1 MSQAQFISIAE
12 GQLRLSGAIDYD
24 NAPSLATQ
32 FDTYLNAKGHGEYN
46 EAQKLLLDM
55 SEVTHINSAGM
66 ALLISCFRKAKE
78 KGIVLQFCSVPS
90 QLARIAA
97 LTRVDKVLNLSQE
110 NI

>member
-1 MSQAQFISIAE
+1 MSKAQFISVTE
-12 GQLRLSGAIDYD
+12 GQLRLLGAIDYD

-32 FDTYLNAKGHGEYN
+32 FDSYLHTKRHE
-46 EAQKLLLDM
+46 LSLDM
-55 SEVTHINSAGM
+55 SQVTHINSAGM

-97 LTRVDKVLNLSQE
+97 LTRVDKILNLSQE
-110 NI
+110 SI

>member
-1 MSQAQFISIAE
+1 MSKAQFISVAE
-12 GQLRLSGAIDYD
+12 DQLRLLGAIDYD

-32 FDTYLNAKGHGEYN
+32 FDGYLNTKPHE
-46 EAQKLLLDM
+46 LSLDM

-97 LTRVDKVLNLSQE
+97 LTRVDKILNLSQE
-110 NI
+110 SS

>member
-1 MSQAQFISIAE
+1 MNKAQLVSAAE

-32 FDTYLNAKGHGEYN
+32 FDGYLNAKGHGET
-46 EAQKLLLDM
+46 AQKLLLDM

-110 NI
+110 SI